1 MEVLNMVE
9 ILQIVLKL
17 KTVEL
22 LMVQIQAQRTRIIQ
36 FILILILNIKKLVNF
51 SLYIFIQVKII
62 N

>member
-9 ILQIVLKL
+9 KLQIVLKL